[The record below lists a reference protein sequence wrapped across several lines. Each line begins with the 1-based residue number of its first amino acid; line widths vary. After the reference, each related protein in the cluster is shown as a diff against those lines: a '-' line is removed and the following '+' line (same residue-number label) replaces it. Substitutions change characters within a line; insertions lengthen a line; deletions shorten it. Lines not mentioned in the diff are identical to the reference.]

1 MRSPSSGRER
11 RADRKTSSSGPL
23 SDQAFRQRLSHPRSD
38 AAWFSSQQQQQV
50 PRHYFSADSSP
61 IALTPNFSSLSPLYP
76 PPPQQHTPSAA
87 SSVAQRAMDDA
98 VSEIFTRYAPTFFDL
113 LEKHQYEKLVQ
124 TDTIEQMY
132 GKLVKLMNHLAEE
145 LKPLVARQSR
155 HFPMVS
161 RTPTSS
167 GNAHGSL
174 NGGDEND
181 SEVDS
186 DPMLLMEIAMCGDMG
201 YYAELLEQGAEFFSV
216 RGIVKEGSGP
226 LSQYTLR

>member
-1 MRSPSSGRER
+1 MRSPDSGRER
-11 RADRKTSSSGPL
+11 RADRNKSSSGPL
-23 SDQAFRQRLSHPRSD
+23 TDQAFRQRLSYPRSD
-38 AAWFSSQQQQQV
+38 AAWFSSQQQQV

-61 IALTPNFSSLSPLYP
+61 VALTPSFSSLSPLYP
-76 PPPQQHTPSAA
+76 PPPQQPTPSAA
-87 SSVAQRAMDDA
+87 SSATQRAMDDA
-98 VSEIFTRYAPTFFDL
+98 ISEIFTRYVPTFFDL
-113 LEKHQYEKLVQ
+113 LEKYQYEK

-161 RTPTSS
+161 RTSTSS
-167 GNAHGSL
+167 GDARGSL
-174 NGGDEND
+174 NGGSDEND

-186 DPMLLMEIAMCGDMG
+186 DPMLMMEIAMCGDMG

-216 RGIVKEGSGP
+216 RGIVSERSES
-226 LSQYTLR
+226 LSQYALR